1 MFGEGIAKEGEM
13 VDLGVQ
19 LGLLQKSGS
28 WFSMGDTRLGQGKD
42 AVKKYFQENPEL
54 VEKIEAEV
62 RANSFK
68 LMSKQSQV
76 AAKAAGRAVDVDA
89 EDFEG

>member
-1 MFGEGIAKEGEM
+1 MLFR
-13 VDLGVQ
+13 
-19 LGLLQKSGS
+19 S
-28 WFSMGDTRLGQGKD
+28 
-42 AVKKYFQENPEL
+42 ENPEIAAQ
-54 VEKIEAEV
+54 VEAEV

-76 AAKAAGRAVDVDA
+76 AAKAAGRAVDVEA